1 MAEKNESF
9 LKKKISRRKA
19 LSTAA
24 KAGISA
30 IVAGVVA
37 GIGGY
42 YAGMSAVPTK
52 EITKEVTKE
61 ITKTVTKTVTKTPT
75 VTTTPTTTPTTAVV
89 ITPTKKIRLG
99 FAHVNLNCPYYL
111 AMQRAAYDVAYK
123 FGWDIILTNAEADQ
137 VKQIS
142 DVESMLVKGI
152 DALIINPVT
161 EEGPKSVIKK
171 CIEKDI
177 PVVVVDRTMYG
188 DYIAYVGID
197 QWKAGRLQGEFIAK
211 MLAKKYG
218 EPKGFV
224 ALIGGEA
231 GCPATIGRGGG
242 AIEVW
247 KSKYP
252 NIKYEWVGYGYYSM
266 EKGMKI
272 MEDAIATYGEKID
285 YVYAMNDAMALGA
298 LQALRAAGL
307 TDVMVSGIDGQK
319 EAYEEI
325 MKGGQYK
332 STVVNHS
339 WEITI
344 VAMYLLMYYVE
355 KGELPSEEW
364 LQSLKITT
372 GPGGNIAKWKV
383 IKEVRKVDKGPG
395 GTTAYDVITGTELV
409 TIENVALHYDPTAIF

>member
-1 MAEKNESF
+1 LSKIYLEKMRGETMNMNEKS
-9 LKKKISRRKA
+9 LLSKKLTRRQA
-19 LSTAA
+19 LSTAG
-24 KAGISA
+24 KVA
-30 IVAGVVA
+30 IGVAVGAAVA

-42 YAGMSAVPTK
+42 LIGRTAIAPPPT
-52 EITKEVTKE
+52 
-61 ITKTVTKTVTKTPT
+61 TVE
-75 VTTTPTTTPTTAVV
+75 TPTTVPS
-89 ITPTKKIRLG
+89 KKWSVG

-111 AMQRAAYDVAYK
+111 AMQRAAYEKTYE
-123 FGWDIILTNAEADQ
+123 FGWEIIMTNAEADQ

-161 EEGPKSVIKK
+161 EEGPKSVIAK
-171 CIEKDI
+171 CVERNI

-197 QWKAGRLQGEFIAK
+197 QWEAGRLQGEFIAQQ
-211 MLAKKYG
+211 LAKKYG

-224 ALIGGEA
+224 YLIGGEP

-247 KSKYP
+247 EKKYP
-252 NIKYEWVGYGYYSM
+252 KIEYVWGGYGYYSK

-272 MEDAIATYGEKID
+272 METGIAAYGKKID

-298 LQALRAAGL
+298 LDALRAAGM

-319 EAYEEI
+319 EAYLEI
-325 MKGGQYK
+325 MSGGQYK

-339 WEITI
+339 WEITC
-344 VAMYLLMYYVE
+344 VAYEVLKYYLE
-355 KGELPSEEW
+355 HGELPPVEW
-364 LQSLKITT
+364 VKALKTTT
-372 GPGGNIAKWKV
+372 GPGGRITPWPV
-383 IKEVRKVDKGPG
+383 VTDVRVVNKGPR
-395 GTTAYDVITGTELV
+395 GTKAYDIITGTVLV
-409 TIENVALHYDPTAIF
+409 TIENVALHYAPDAIF

>member
-1 MAEKNESF
+1 MFSPRKTRIN
-9 LKKKISRRKA
+9 RRKA
-19 LSTAA
+19 LSV
-24 KAGISA
+24 AGKVA
-30 IVAGVVA
+30 IGVVAAGVVA
-37 GIGGY
+37 GVGGY
-42 YAGMSAVPTK
+42 LAGWQAAPVKIETK
-52 EITKEVTKE
+52 TET
-61 ITKTVTKTVTKTPT
+61 ITKTETVTITGTPT
-75 VTTTPTTTPTTAVV
+75 VAPAPSAFVPRT
-89 ITPTKKIRLG
+89 KIRLG

-111 AMQRAAYDVAYK
+111 AMQRAAYDMAAN
-123 FGWDIILTNAEADQ
+123 FGWEIILTNPEADQ

-152 DALIINPVT
+152 KALIINPVT
-161 EEGPKSVIKK
+161 EEGPKEVIKK
-171 CIEKDI
+171 CVERNI

-197 QWKAGRLQGEFIAK
+197 QWEAGRLQGEFIAQQ
-211 MLAKKYG
+211 LTKKYG

-247 KSKYP
+247 KAKYP
-252 NIKYEWVGYGYYSM
+252 NIKYEWVGYGYYSQ

-298 LQALRAAGL
+298 LQALQAAGM
-307 TDVMVSGIDGQK
+307 THVMVSGIDGQK
-319 EAYEEI
+319 EAYVEI

-344 VAMYLLMYYVE
+344 VAMYILGYYIDH
-355 KGELPSEEW
+355 GNLPPPEW
-364 LQSLKITT
+364 IEGLQITT
-372 GPGGNIAKWKV
+372 GPGGTPAKWKV
-383 IKEVRKVDKGPG
+383 VKEVRKVSKGPG

-409 TIENVALHYDPTAIF
+409 TIENVVLHYDPTAIF